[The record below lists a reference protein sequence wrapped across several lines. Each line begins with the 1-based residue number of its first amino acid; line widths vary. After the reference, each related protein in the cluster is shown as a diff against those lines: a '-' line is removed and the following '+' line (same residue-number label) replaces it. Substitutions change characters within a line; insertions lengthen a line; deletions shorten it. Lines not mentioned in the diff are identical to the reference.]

1 MKLILYTDGGARG
14 NPGPG
19 AIGVVIKN
27 LKGEVIKE
35 IGKGIGRSTN
45 NEAEYKAIITGLEEC
60 FKKKATHLECYL
72 DSQLVVSQL
81 KGEFKVKDA
90 KLKNL
95 WMQAKS
101 IERNFKEVLYVH
113 IPREKNYLAD
123 KIVNEVLDS
132 NW

>member
-27 LKGEVIKE
+27 LEGGVTDE
-35 IGKGIGRSTN
+35 IGKNIGKATN
-45 NEAEYKAIITGLEEC
+45 NEAEYKAIIAGLEACLERGA
-60 FKKKATHLECYL
+60 KELECYM

-81 KGEFKVKDA
+81 KGEFKVKDV

-95 WMQAKS
+95 WMQAKN
-101 IERNFKEVLYVH
+101 IEKNFKEVLYIH

>member
-27 LKGEVIKE
+27 LKSEVVKE

-45 NEAEYKAIITGLEEC
+45 NEAEYKAIITGLEACLE
-60 FKKKATHLECYL
+60 KGATHLECYL

-81 KGEFKVKDA
+81 KGEFKVKDV
-90 KLKNL
+90 KLKSL
-95 WMQAKS
+95 WTQAKN
-101 IERNFKEVLYVH
+101 IEGNFKEVLYIHV
-113 IPREKNYLAD
+113 PREKNYLAD

>member
-19 AIGVVIKN
+19 AIGVVVKN

-35 IGKGIGRSTN
+35 IGKDIGRSTN
-45 NEAEYKAIITGLEEC
+45 NEAEYKAIITGLETCLE
-60 FKKKATHLECYL
+60 KGATQLECYL

-90 KLKNL
+90 KLKIL
-95 WMQAKS
+95 WAKAKS
-101 IERNFKEVLYVH
+101 VEKNFKEVLYIHVR
-113 IPREKNYLAD
+113 REKNYLAD

-132 NW
+132 N

>member
-1 MKLILYTDGGARG
+1 MKLIIYSDGGARG

-19 AIGVVIKN
+19 AVGVVIKN
-27 LKGEVIKE
+27 LKGEIVKE
-35 IGKGIGRSTN
+35 IGKNIGRATN
-45 NEAEYKAIITGLEEC
+45 NEAEYKAILSGLESCLE
-60 FKKKATHLECYL
+60 KGATELECYL

-90 KLKNL
+90 KLKTL
-95 WMQAKS
+95 WIQAKNV
-101 IERNFKEVLYVH
+101 EKKFKEVLYIH

-132 NW
+132 NR